1 MNVTGITPER
11 GAAAWPRVAAAM
23 FAAGF
28 GANLFAPM
36 LEVYRSDAGISQPE
50 VTAML
55 GVYALGLVP
64 ALIVGGPVS
73 DRRGR
78 RAVLRPA
85 MMVSALG
92 SVVLACAAGGVEPLL
107 FLGRFIAGIGVGMTM
122 AAGAAWVKELSA
134 DSPTAG
140 PRRATFAIS
149 AGFGG
154 GPLVSG
160 LVAQFLPAPEVTPYL
175 VHLLVVAVAAPL
187 MRNAPETRH
196 ARDDASRPAAD
207 PAAGTVSAAA
217 AGAGAPA
224 ATTPAARPPLVPRV
238 ALTRRFGWAV
248 AAWAPWVFGT
258 VTCGFAALPTLVAG
272 QLRWPVAYFGLIAAV
287 AMLSGAFIQPW
298 AQRLLERGWLPLAVV
313 GLGAA
318 SLGMLAAAG
327 VAHLGGPWPA
337 IPVACLLG
345 CSYGVM
351 MVAGLH
357 EVGLI
362 ADPRELGAL
371 IGVFYALTYMGFFVP
386 FVLSLVAPAVASAA
400 GWSVAGGYVAC
411 FLAGAVI
418 AAASAVPV
426 ARVARRGADHP

>member
-1 MNVTGITPER
+1 MNVTGITR
-11 GAAAWPRVAAAM
+11 NGRSAWPRVAAAM

-36 LEVYRSDAGISQPE
+36 LEVYREDAGISNPE

-64 ALIVGGPVS
+64 ALIIGGPIS

-85 MMVSALG
+85 MLVAALG
-92 SVVLACAAGGVEPLL
+92 SVVLAGAAGGQEALL
-107 FLGRFIAGIGVGMTM
+107 FLGRFIAGAGVGLTM

-154 GPLVSG
+154 GPLISG
-160 LVAQFLPAPEVTPYL
+160 LVAQFLPYPEVTPYL
-175 VHLLVVAVAAPL
+175 VHLLVVAIAAPL
-187 MRNAPETRH
+187 MWNVPETRTP
-196 ARDDASRPAAD
+196 ASDAPEATDAAPGPAAR
-207 PAAGTVSAAA
+207 PG
-217 AGAGAPA
+217 
-224 ATTPAARPPLVPRV
+224 RPPLVPEV
-238 ALTRRFGWAV
+238 ALTRRFCWAV

-272 QLRWPVAYFGLIAAV
+272 QLHWPIAYFGLIAAV

-298 AQRLLERGWLPLAVV
+298 AQRLLEHGWLPLAVV

-318 SLGMLAAAG
+318 SLGMAAA
-327 VAHLGGPWPA
+327 AAAAWLGDPWIA
-337 IPVACLLG
+337 LPVACLLG
-345 CSYGVM
+345 CSYGIM

-357 EVGLI
+357 EVSVI
-362 ADPRELGAL
+362 ARPDELGAL
-371 IGVFYALTYMGFFVP
+371 IGVFYALTYLGFFVP
-386 FVLSLVAPAVASAA
+386 FALSLIAPAIGDAT
-400 GWSVAGGYVAC
+400 GWGRAGGYVAC
-411 FLAGAVI
+411 FLAGTVI

-426 ARVARRGADHP
+426 SRVARRGADHP